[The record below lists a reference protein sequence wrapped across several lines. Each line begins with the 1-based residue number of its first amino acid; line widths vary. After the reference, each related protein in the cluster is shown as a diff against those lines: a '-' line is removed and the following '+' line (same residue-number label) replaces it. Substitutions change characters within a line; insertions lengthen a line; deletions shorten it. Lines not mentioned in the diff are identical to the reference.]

1 MVVCFHIEFEL
12 LEPSVGCNSNLD
24 ARSLLISKE
33 EDPLLKDMSNGYGE
47 NYDGMD
53 QSLGVPSEKYG
64 STTSVQEVEVDSGE
78 RRLNELGYKQ
88 ELRREMVN
96 PHSIGNLGCNI
107 CMCT

>member
-1 MVVCFHIEFEL
+1 M
-12 LEPSVGCNSNLD
+12 
-24 ARSLLISKE
+24 
-33 EDPLLKDMSNGYGE
+33 LKDMSNGYGE

-64 STTSVQEVEVDSGE
+64 STTSVQEIEVDSGE

-96 PHSIGNLGCNI
+96 PHSIGNLDCNN
-107 CMCT
+107 CMCPQVMLFHHFIFISLENHGIYAMCP